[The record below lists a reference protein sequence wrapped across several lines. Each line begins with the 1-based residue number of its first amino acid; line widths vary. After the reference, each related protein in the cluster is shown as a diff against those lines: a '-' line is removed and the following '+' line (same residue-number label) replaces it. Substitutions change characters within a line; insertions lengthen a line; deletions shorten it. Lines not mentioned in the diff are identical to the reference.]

1 MRSLAR
7 GVTNSSIRQVGAQS
21 KSSSGLIKINTAE
34 VPSRQV
40 LQWQKLLK
48 FRLNSLN
55 APPGSQKNEFFYFPG
70 GAQSKSL
77 SGFMKINTAEVPSR
91 QVLQWQ
97 KLLKF
102 RLNSL
107 NAPPGSQKNEF
118 FCFYC
123 AGGAQSKSSSGFL
136 KINTAVVPSRQV
148 VQCGKLLKIRL
159 NNFDAP
165 PGFQKNEFFCFYCAG
180 GAHSKSLSGF
190 LKINT
195 AVVQIRQMLQCGK
208 LLKFRLNSLNAPP
221 GSQKNEFFYFPCAGE
236 AQLKSSSGFIKIYT
250 AVVPIRQVL
259 QCGKLLKIRL
269 NSLNAPQALRKTNY
283 SIFPVPVRRNQ
294 SLQADLGKFTRL

>member
-1 MRSLAR
+1 MRPQAPR
-7 GVTNSSIRQVGAQS
+7 KTSSFIFPVGAQS
-21 KSSSGLIKINTAE
+21 KSLSGFLKINTAE

-48 FRLNSLN
+48 
-55 APPGSQKNEFFYFPG
+55 
-70 GAQSKSL
+70 
-77 SGFMKINTAEVPSR
+77 I
-91 QVLQWQ
+91 
-97 KLLKF
+97 

-123 AGGAQSKSSSGFL
+123 AGGAQSKSSSGFM
-136 KINTAVVPSRQV
+136 KIYTAVVPSRQV

-190 LKINT
+190 LKIYTAVVQIRHVLQWQKLLKIRLNNLDAPPGSQKNEFFCFYCAGGAHSKSLSGFIKIYT
-195 AVVQIRQMLQCGK
+195 AVVQIRQVVQCGK
-208 LLKFRLNSLNAPP
+208 LLKFRLNSLNAP
-221 GSQKNEFFYFPCAGE
+221 
-236 AQLKSSSGFIKIYT
+236 
-250 AVVPIRQVL
+250 
-259 QCGKLLKIRL
+259 
-269 NSLNAPQALRKTNY
+269 QALRKT
-283 SIFPVPVRRNQ
+283 SSSVSTVPVRRNQ
-294 SLQADLGKFTRL
+294 SLQADFLKFTLL